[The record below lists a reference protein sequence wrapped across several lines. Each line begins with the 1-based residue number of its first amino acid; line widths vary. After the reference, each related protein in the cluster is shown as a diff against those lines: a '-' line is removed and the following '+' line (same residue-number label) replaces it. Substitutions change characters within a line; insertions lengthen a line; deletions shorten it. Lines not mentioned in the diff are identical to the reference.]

1 MRQIEIEIVNESGLH
16 ARPASV
22 LVKTASK
29 FSSKIKII
37 KDGTEIDG
45 KSILGV
51 MSLAAEQGSKIIL
64 IADGDDEERAL
75 STLITLVHNGF
86 KEDK

>member
-1 MRQIEIEIVNESGLH
+1 MRQLEIEIINESGLH

-22 LVKTASK
+22 LVKTASR
-29 FSSKIKII
+29 FSSHIRIV
-37 KDGTEIDG
+37 KDDIEIDG

-64 IADGDDEERAL
+64 IADGEDEDCAL
-75 STLITLVHNGF
+75 DALVTLVNNGF
-86 KEDK
+86 KEAK